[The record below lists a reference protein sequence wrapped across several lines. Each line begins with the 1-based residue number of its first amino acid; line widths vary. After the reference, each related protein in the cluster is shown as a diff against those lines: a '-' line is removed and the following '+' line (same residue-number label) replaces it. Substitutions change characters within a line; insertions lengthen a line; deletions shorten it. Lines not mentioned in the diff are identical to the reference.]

1 MGYTQAMKALVR
13 DVTGVPALLPTSLV
27 ARVAAEML

>member
-13 DVTGVPALLPTSLV
+13 DVADVPALLPTSLV
-27 ARVAAEML
+27 ARIAAEMV